1 MAEVY
6 VAYHKLPD
14 EIEKSSSGAI
24 FVALSNYI
32 LRKSGK
38 IIGGGGT
45 TM

>member
-6 VAYHKLPD
+6 AAYHKLPD

-32 LRKSGK
+32 LGKNGK
-38 IIGGGGT
+38 IIGGGT